1 MEKTLFILSSNAG
14 STEFKFNKDDIYK
27 VYKKRGLEKSI
38 EIIETKYKYHS
49 TDITKD
55 FIEREKGDKSIIV
68 CGGDGSLNEVAN
80 VLYPSDTALGLIPM
94 GTANDFSKN
103 FSYKN
108 FSLEKTLNRKIKPI
122 DLIEVNGK
130 ICVNVTSIGFDTKI
144 LANAYRFLDKNPS
157 LGKKAYIKSVI
168 YSLKNIEYESL
179 EIEINSYDGKTIKMS
194 GDYLLLAICNGGFYG
209 SGFNPSTDAVIDD
222 GILNTVFVNKIPF
235 LKLIPL
241 IIKYKAGKHENS
253 KYFESYKVKSCTIK
267 SNKNFIGNIDGEIF
281 ETNQIDF
288 KVLEKAINWI
298 YFE

>member
-1 MEKTLFILSSNAG
+1 MEKTLFILSSSAG

-38 EIIETKYKYHS
+38 EIVETKYKYHS

-55 FIEREKGDKSIIV
+55 FIEREKADKSIIV

-80 VLYPSDTALGLIPM
+80 
-94 GTANDFSKN
+94 NFSKN

-222 GILNTVFVNKIPF
+222 GILNTVFVNKMPF

-241 IIKYKAGKHENS
+241 IIKYKAGKHEKS

-281 ETNQIDF
+281 QTNQIDF